1 MFVLS
6 DFAPSRRISREK
18 QERGGQ
24 EEEKGAQNM
33 ELSAFAAPSF
43 SATQWLNSLL
53 DPLDPSESA
62 IESTANEVSFKLQL
76 FIHQLS
82 LSLQDTAFQIH
93 QRTGLLAKLQR
104 DFEALRSEAIVK
116 NGMILQ
122 ELESNRSAQYLDLLD
137 TIKTRME
144 EAQSALREADSWSIL
159 VSDVESLFQ
168 QHNLELLVERV
179 TQLERS
185 LDTLRSAPDFAQKSQ
200 TLERIKNRLEAS
212 MAPRLVSAVNSV
224 MEEDAARWFIL
235 FGKIGLE
242 KQALSYY
249 QGCIKARLQELWSSQ
264 NHSNLKQVLLVFH
277 RELTSECEKQL
288 VFVGRHLSL
297 GDVGA
302 RGVLAEMASD
312 VLTAMEPPLQDAFE
326 NWLADQADVLESILD
341 ILGVQLQLAISLER
355 VICLEEEAK
364 FLPEVSKL
372 AGTLFTF
379 LGLAVSRYA
388 QYQEQQIQRQL
399 QTVQQPED
407 NFDLRALQ
415 ESHQILR
422 RNAEKL
428 FTLLFSAETACN
440 ERTQSSCYPG
450 FLDAASK
457 LIRLFV
463 DQCRKDLN
471 TLLKIAAE
479 ADQLDHWDLVNEVL
493 IRANCVATYK
503 KSISELC
510 TKVEVT
516 ISRIPYLKERYGV
529 LSDLVSN
536 LLTPSLRQRFK
547 ALQTSKPQLEWMH
560 SLEKLEQETQHVGVR
575 VVTSRVIEHVK
586 AMPGALRS
594 AESMP
599 NFASS
604 PLEYVTQIGQY
615 LMTLPQYLDI
625 SQHLPSDDEHSIG
638 ASSTGGGSWMLEL
651 ACREVSNITINEV
664 MQLTY
669 LPDTTCHQLAT
680 DLGYLCDVLDDL
692 SFAEVTQPLQ
702 ELKALLS
709 CTTEEF
715 AATSK
720 GKPMQIVHM
729 IKTARKIN

>member
-1 MFVLS
+1 
-6 DFAPSRRISREK
+6 
-18 QERGGQ
+18 
-24 EEEKGAQNM
+24 M

-43 SATQWLNSLL
+43 SAVQWLNSLL

-93 QRTGLLAKLQR
+93 QRSGLLAKLKR
-104 DFEALRSEAIVK
+104 DFEALRGEAIVK
-116 NGMILQ
+116 NGMALQ
-122 ELESNRSAQYLDLLD
+122 ELEGNRSAQYLDLLD

-144 EAQSALREADSWSIL
+144 EAQSALREADSWSVL

-264 NHSNLKQVLLVFH
+264 NHANLKQALLVFH

-297 GDVGA
+297 GDAGA

-312 VLTAMEPPLQDAFE
+312 VLTAMEPPLQDTFE
-326 NWLADQADVLESILD
+326 NWLADQADVLESVLD
-341 ILGVQLQLAISLER
+341 ILGVQLQLATSLER
-355 VICLEEEAK
+355 VICLEDEAK
-364 FLPEVSKL
+364 SLPEVSKL

-379 LGLAVSRYA
+379 LRSAVSRFA
-388 QYQEQQIQRQL
+388 QYQEQHIQRQL
-399 QTVQQPED
+399 QAVQLPESSL
-407 NFDLRALQ
+407 DLQELQ
-415 ESHQILR
+415 ESHLVLR
-422 RNAEKL
+422 RNADKL
-428 FTLLFSAETACN
+428 FTLLFAAETACN
-440 ERTQSSCYPG
+440 DRTQTSCYPG

-463 DQCRKDLN
+463 EQRRKDLN
-471 TLLKIAAE
+471 ILVKIAAE
-479 ADQLDHWDLVNEVL
+479 REQLDHWDLVNEVL
-493 IRANCVATYK
+493 MRANCVAAYK
-503 KSISELC
+503 KAVSELC

-516 ISRIPYLKERYGV
+516 ISRIPYLKERYGP

-547 ALQTSKPQLEWMH
+547 ALQTSKPQSEWTQ
-560 SLEKLEQETQHVGVR
+560 LLDKLEQETQRVGVR
-575 VVTSRVIEHVK
+575 VVTSRVTEHVK

-594 AESMP
+594 AERTP
-599 NFASS
+599 NFASA

-615 LMTLPQYLDI
+615 LMTLPQYMEI
-625 SQHLPSDDEHSIG
+625 SQHSPADEEDLVG
-638 ASSTGGGSWMLEL
+638 AGSGSGGGSWMLEL

-664 MQLTY
+664 MQLAS
-669 LPDTTCHQLAT
+669 LPDFTCHQLAT

-692 SFAEVTQPLQ
+692 SFAEITQPLQ

-709 CTTEEF
+709 CSTEEF

-729 IKTARKIN
+729 IKTARKIT